1 MITYTWGSPVLDLK
15 VQEGEL
21 EKVITNIHWRYS
33 GTDEDGLTEETYGCQ
48 SVPSPN
54 PEAFTAYEEVTKEM
68 VEGWLE
74 SMMDME
80 AMQARLEAEIE
91 LKKNPVSMTEPLYR
105 EPVAV
110 PEVTG
115 SVSGSL

>member
-1 MITYTWGSPVLDLK
+1 MTTFTWSSPIMDLK
-15 VQEGEL
+15 VQEGDL

-33 GTDEDGLTEETYGCQ
+33 GTDEDGVTAETYGCQ

-54 PEAFTAYEEVTKEM
+54 PEAFTAYEQVTMEL
-68 VEGWLE
+68 VTGWLE

-80 AMQARLEAEIE
+80 AIQSKLEAQIN
-91 LKKNPVSMTEPLYR
+91 LKKNPVSMTVPLYR

>member
-1 MITYTWGSPVLDLK
+1 MDLK
-15 VQEGEL
+15 VQEGDL

-33 GTDEDGLTEETYGCQ
+33 GTDEDGVSEETYGCQ

-68 VEGWLE
+68 VEEWLE

-80 AMQARLEAEIE
+80 ELQSRITASIE
-91 LKKNPVSMTEPLYR
+91 LKKNPVTITLPLY
-105 EPVAV
+105 EAPA
-110 PEVTG
+110 
-115 SVSGSL
+115 SGSTSGSI

>member
-1 MITYTWGSPVLDLK
+1 MTTFTWSEPVLDLK
-15 VQEGEL
+15 LNDEQL

-33 GTDEDGLTEETYGCQ
+33 AADEDGVTAETYGCQ
-48 SVPSPN
+48 SVPAPN
-54 PEAFTAYEEVTKEM
+54 PEAFTAYEEVTMEI
-68 VEGWLE
+68 VTGWLE

-91 LKKNPVSMTEPLYR
+91 LKKNPISMTVSLYK

-110 PEVTG
+110 PEISG

>member
-1 MITYTWGSPVLDLK
+1 MITYTWSNPVLDLK

-33 GTDEDGLTEETYGCQ
+33 GTDEDGVSEETYGCQ

-80 AMQARLEAEIE
+80 ALQSRIADSIE
-91 LKKNPVSMTEPLYR
+91 LKKNPITITLPLYSA
-105 EPVAV
+105 P
-110 PEVTG
+110 VTG
-115 SVSGSL
+115 SSSGSL

>member
-1 MITYTWGSPVLDLK
+1 MITYAWSSPIMDLK

-33 GTDEDGLTEETYGCQ
+33 GTDEDGVTAETYGCQ

-54 PEAFTAYEEVTKEM
+54 PEAFTAYEEVTMEM
-68 VEGWLE
+68 VTGWLE

-91 LKKNPVSMTEPLYR
+91 LKKNPVTLTLPLYNA
-105 EPVAV
+105 PVAV

-115 SVSGSL
+115 SASGSL

>member
-1 MITYTWGSPVLDLK
+1 MTTFNWSEPILDLK
-15 VQEGEL
+15 LDDAEL
-21 EKVITNIHWRYS
+21 EKIITNIHWRYS
-33 GTDEDGLTEETYGCQ
+33 AADEDGVTAETYGCQ
-48 SVPSPN
+48 SVPAPN
-54 PEAFTAYEEVTKEM
+54 PEAFTAYEEVTMEL
-68 VEGWLE
+68 VTGWLE

-91 LKKNPVSMTEPLYR
+91 LKKNPVTLTLPLYTA
-105 EPVAV
+105 PIVS